1 LGEVD
6 FQSGGFVRAGGG
18 AGALLLLDE
27 RYLNGLVEVLEVVK

>member
-1 LGEVD
+1 M
-6 FQSGGFVRAGGG
+6 RAGGGAG